1 MEEFDIV
8 IVGAGVFGLPVAKTY
23 LEVHPEAR
31 LLMLDEGQSVG
42 GTWSHERLYDEL
54 RTNNLVGML
63 EFSDFPMDFETFG
76 VAVGSH
82 VPGAVMHEYLTAYTK
97 HFGFF
102 DKIRFGASVKTA
114 EMKEDESWVVTYD
127 LLGTDEGERQREE
140 KVLAKKLV
148 LAFGSTSKP
157 HMPEFEGV
165 EKFGGHLFH
174 SKELSN
180 RQTEMSE
187 AENVIVVGGS
197 KSACDVAYLNAVNGR
212 HVDWVIR
219 ASGKGAAWLAQ
230 PLVSPAQ
237 LQFEKLATTRAM
249 TFLSPSYASDG
260 YWLIRKL
267 LHDNPIGRAILRA
280 FFGIIHSD
288 LLETGRYNAHPETK
302 KLIPRVSVI
311 WTGTTLGAFNYPED
325 FFELIRKGLVN
336 VHIEDIDTLLENG
349 MRLANGTEIK
359 ADVIV
364 CATGWENSPTLKIL
378 PAALTDKCGL
388 SMIPP
393 DADSVRAADQEIMQ
407 KYPELRDQP
416 PAGGKIGEREREQ
429 SSWKLYRGIAPPAF
443 IKSHNLAY
451 NGMNLSLRGFLVAEI
466 SALWITAFL
475 DGKLAAV
482 LPSEEDAAW
491 DALLESRFYRYRSPN
506 GLGPKYIDMV
516 FELMPYVDQLMRDLG
531 LNANRK
537 RGWRELFEA
546 YHTPD
551 YKGVVQ
557 EWMARAKKLA

>member
-23 LEVHPEAR
+23 LEVHPGAR

-42 GTWSHERLYDEL
+42 GTWSQERLYDEL
-54 RTNNLVGML
+54 RTNNLVGMS

-82 VPGAVMHEYLTAYTK
+82 VPGAVMHKYLTAYTK

-114 EMKEDESWVVTYD
+114 EMKEDDSWVVTYD
-127 LLGTDEGERQREE
+127 LLDTEEGERQRQE

-148 LAFGSTSKP
+148 LAIGTTSKP
-157 HMPEFEGV
+157 HIPKFEGA
-165 EKFGGHLFH
+165 EKFGGHFFH
-174 SKELSN
+174 FKELSN

-187 AENVIVVGGS
+187 AENVIVIGGS

-219 ASGKGAAWLAQ
+219 ASGRGPAWLAE
-230 PLVSPAQ
+230 PYVSPAQ

-249 TFLSPSYASDG
+249 SFLIPSYASDG

-267 LHDNPIGRAILRA
+267 LHDNPIGRAILRG
-280 FFGIIHSD
+280 FFGFIHSD
-288 LLETGRYNAHPETK
+288 ILETGRYHAHPETK
-302 KLIPRVSVI
+302 KLIPPASVI
-311 WTGTTLGAFNYPED
+311 WNGTSVGIFNYPKD
-325 FFELIRKGLVN
+325 FFEMVRKGLVD
-336 VHIEDIDTLLENG
+336 VHIEDIDMLLDNG

-364 CATGWENSPTLKIL
+364 CATGWENTPTLKIL

-388 SMIPP
+388 STVPP
-393 DADSVRAADQEIMQ
+393 DADIVRAADQELMQ

-429 SSWKLYRGIAPPAF
+429 SSWRLYRGIAPPAF
-443 IKSHNLAY
+443 IQSHNLAY
-451 NGMNLSLRGFLVAEI
+451 NGMNVSLRGFLVGEI

-531 LNANRK
+531 LNATRK
-537 RGWRELFEA
+537 RGWRELFEF

-557 EWMARAKKLA
+557 EWMAKTKKVA